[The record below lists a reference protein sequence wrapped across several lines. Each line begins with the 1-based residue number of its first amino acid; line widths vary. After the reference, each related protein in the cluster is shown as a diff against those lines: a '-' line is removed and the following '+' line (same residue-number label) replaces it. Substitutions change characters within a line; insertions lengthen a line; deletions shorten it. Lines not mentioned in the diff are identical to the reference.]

1 MARRQRTFTTFS
13 LSFLDIM
20 SCGFGAVVLVFMIID
35 HSIKE
40 DVLNSNQTSQMEVDL
55 LKSRI
60 EKENERSETLD
71 SKTLELNS
79 EITRLQN
86 SIESLKSDL
95 SKLNALNAEPVKKVP
110 SEQDLAI
117 LNQKIIKMEAGD
129 TRRFWR

>member
-40 DVLNSNQTSQMEVDL
+40 DVLNSNQNSQMEVDL
-55 LKSRI
+55 LQSRI

-71 SKTLELNS
+71 SKALELNN

-95 SKLNALNAEPVKKVP
+95 SKLNALNAEPV
-110 SEQDLAI
+110 
-117 LNQKIIKMEAGD
+117 
-129 TRRFWR
+129 